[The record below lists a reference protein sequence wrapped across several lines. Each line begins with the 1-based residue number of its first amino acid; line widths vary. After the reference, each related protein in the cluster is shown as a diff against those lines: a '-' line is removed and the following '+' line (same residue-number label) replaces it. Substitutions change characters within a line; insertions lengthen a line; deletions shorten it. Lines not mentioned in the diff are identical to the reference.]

1 MDPGL
6 LTVIMFGAFF
16 ALLALGVPLAWV
28 TSSIG
33 LAVAISFWG
42 IDASQMIVLRIWDT
56 MGSFGLIAVPLFV
69 FMGNMLERSGIA
81 HELFEALHIW
91 MGRLR
96 GGVSAATVGLCTI
109 LAAMIGTVGA
119 DVTISGLIA
128 YPFMIKRKY
137 NKHLAL
143 GCVMAGG
150 SLGVMIPPSIMF
162 VIYGQTV
169 GESIGK
175 LLIGGIG
182 PGIVLSG
189 LFTIYILVK
198 CYLKPEMGPAA
209 PEAERKMPFVQKAGR
224 LRSLI
229 LPVLLIIGVM
239 GSIFVGIATPGEAAG
254 IGALG
259 AMVCAA
265 VRGQLTWKNL
275 KGTLF
280 STMRTMGTIMW
291 IVFGA
296 MIFVA
301 AYSMMGGAEFLKNM
315 LLALPIGR
323 WGILI
328 TIEIILLFLGMVLD
342 VIGITVL
349 TAPIFV
355 PVIKALG
362 FDPLWFAIIFALTIQ
377 VAYLSPPFGYSMF
390 YMKAVAPP
398 DVSMTDLY
406 RSVVPFIA
414 LQVIGMAICMAFPE
428 IATWLPTLMIGQ

>member
-6 LTVIMFGAFF
+6 LTIIMFVAFF
-16 ALLALGVPLAWV
+16 GLLALGVPLAWV
-28 TSSIG
+28 TSAIG
-33 LAVAISFWG
+33 LAIAISFWG
-42 IDASQMIVLRIWDT
+42 IDASQMIVLRMWDT

-96 GGVSAATVGLCTI
+96 GGVSAATVTLCTI

-182 PGIVLSG
+182 PGLVLSG
-189 LFTIYILVK
+189 LFVIYILVK

-209 PEAERKMPFVQKAGR
+209 SEAERRMPFVQKVGR
-224 LRSLI
+224 LKSLV
-229 LPVLLIIGVM
+229 LPIFLIGGVM
-239 GSIFVGIATPGEAAG
+239 GSIFVGLATPGEAAG

-259 AMVCAA
+259 ALVCAA
-265 VRGQLTWKNL
+265 IRGRLNWKNL
-275 KGTLF
+275 KDTLF
-280 STMRTMGTIMW
+280 STMRTMGIIMW

-301 AYSMMGGAEFLKNM
+301 AYSMGGGAEFMKQM
-315 LLALPIGR
+315 LLALPFGR
-323 WGILI
+323 WGILFVI
-328 TIEIILLFLGMVLD
+328 QIIILFLGMVLD

-362 FDPLWFAIIFALTIQ
+362 FDPLWFGIIFAMNLQI
-377 VAYLSPPFGYSMF
+377 AYLSPPFGYSMF
-390 YMKAVAPP
+390 YMKAVTPP

-414 LQVIGMAICMAFPE
+414 LQLVGMAVVMTFPE
-428 IATWLPTLMIGQ
+428 IALWLPTQMIGQ